1 MLQLVVDWQTSVSVT
16 SSLNAT
22 SAAVRKRQ
30 CVALYDC
37 EADNDDELSFCEG
50 ELINIISEDEE
61 DWWVS
66 IDNRFCAL
74 ETVDALL
81 DILAYS
87 SDTKVAR

>member
-1 MLQLVVDWQTSVSVT
+1 LWQLVVDWQTSVSVT
-16 SSLNAT
+16 SSLNAA

-37 EADNDDELSFCEG
+37 EADNDDELSFREG